1 MMHACYVRPAS
12 LFPCGSHR
20 RLLSA
25 AALTAVALAAAACG
39 GPTTPVSLP
48 AHPETATAAP
58 AALAG
63 PSLTPRQQVARA
75 YRAYW
80 LAYAAA
86 MTAGRAG
93 RARRILAPYEAATGM
108 TEMIRSLQK
117 VWAAHDAAYGG
128 AVTHVKGVHVT
139 GRRALLHDC
148 LDLSQFGV
156 LNKDTGRVV
165 PGSFGLPSQDFYVSL
180 ELSGGH
186 WRVRNMQPVEVPCTT

>member
-1 MMHACYVRPAS
+1 VV
-12 LFPCGSHR
+12 
-20 RLLSA
+20 
-25 AALTAVALAAAACG
+25 LTAVALVSAACG
-39 GPTTPVSLP
+39 RQATVVNLP

-63 PSLTPRQQVARA
+63 PSLTPRQQVAHA

-93 RARRILAPYEAATGM
+93 RARRILAPYEAGSGM
-108 TEMIRSLQK
+108 AEMIKSLRK
-117 VWAAHDAAYGG
+117 VWAAHDIAYGG
-128 AVTHVKGVHVT
+128 AVTHIKGVRVT

-148 LDLSQFGV
+148 LDLSRFGV
-156 LNKDTGRVV
+156 LNKNTGRIV
-165 PGSFGLPSQDFYVSL
+165 PGSFGLPGQDFYVSL

-186 WRVRNMQPVEVPCTT
+186 WRVSNMQPVEVPCTR